1 MTYLILGMGT
11 GELIFILGFI
21 LTIIVIT
28 SLISYKIGKN
38 AGEKKV
44 YKEILKNNPSNK
56 SPELIRLEKL
66 LADKLI
72 TQEEFDTLKEKI
84 K

>member
-1 MTYLILGMGT
+1 MNYLILGIGS
-11 GELIFILGFI
+11 GEIVVLLII
-21 LTIIVIT
+21 IIVIIM
-28 SLISYKIGKN
+28 LIYKYGKN
-38 AGEKKV
+38 AGENKA
-44 YKEILKNNPSNK
+44 YKNMLNNNSTSKSAEI
-56 SPELIRLEKL
+56 IRLEKL

>member
-1 MTYLILGMGT
+1 MTFLILGMGT
-11 GELIFILGFI
+11 GEIIVLFI
-21 LTIIVIT
+21 IIVISMLT
-28 SLISYKIGKN
+28 YKYG
-38 AGEKKV
+38 KKV
-44 YKEILKNNPSNK
+44 GENKAYKNMLNNNSTTKSAEI
-56 SPELIRLEKL
+56 IRLEKL

>member
-1 MTYLILGMGT
+1 MRA
-11 GELIFILGFI
+11 
-21 LTIIVIT
+21 
-28 SLISYKIGKN
+28 K
-38 AGEKKV
+38 KKV

>member
-38 AGEKKV
+38 AGEKKSLQRNI
-44 YKEILKNNPSNK
+44 KE
-56 SPELIRLEKL
+56 
-66 LADKLI
+66 
-72 TQEEFDTLKEKI
+72 
-84 K
+84 

>member
-1 MTYLILGMGT
+1 MGT
-11 GELIFILGFI
+11 GEIIVLFI
-21 LTIIVIT
+21 IIVISMLT
-28 SLISYKIGKN
+28 YKYG
-38 AGEKKV
+38 KKV
-44 YKEILKNNPSNK
+44 GENKAYKNMLNNNSTTKSAEI
-56 SPELIRLEKL
+56 IRLEKL

>member
-11 GELIFILGFI
+11 GELILILGFI

-38 AGEKKV
+38 AGENKA
-44 YKEILKNNPSNK
+44 YKNMLNNNSKSAEI
-56 SPELIRLEKL
+56 IRLEKL
-66 LADKLI
+66 LTDKI
-72 TQEEFDTLKEKI
+72 ISQEEFETLKNKL

>member
-11 GELIFILGFI
+11 GEIIVLLI
-21 LTIIVIT
+21 IIVISMLT
-28 SLISYKIGKN
+28 YKYG
-38 AGEKKV
+38 KKV
-44 YKEILKNNPSNK
+44 GENKAYKTMLNNNSTTKSAEI
-56 SPELIRLEKL
+56 IRLEKL

-84 K
+84 N